1 MAELDALWVELK
13 EYDRHMYRRARRGAV
28 GMLTN
33 LPGEWGKQFTVSAYR
48 LAQKVVK
55 FN

>member
-1 MAELDALWVELK
+1 
-13 EYDRHMYRRARRGAV
+13 MYRRARRGAI

-33 LPGEWGKQFTVSAYR
+33 LPGEWGKKLTIGAYHV
-48 LAQKVVK
+48 AQKVVK